1 MRKEKGS
8 GSGAWL
14 PFAVPGARGR
24 ADEIAGD
31 DVCLCQH
38 MAKSLD
44 CLGMALLTQPE
55 RDVSTR
61 RQRVK
66 QRQRTSVAKLIDST
80 Q

>member
-1 MRKEKGS
+1 M
-8 GSGAWL
+8 
-14 PFAVPGARGR
+14 PFAVPGARGG

-61 RQRVK
+61 RQWVK
-66 QRQRTSVAKLIDST
+66 QSERSSVAKLIDST